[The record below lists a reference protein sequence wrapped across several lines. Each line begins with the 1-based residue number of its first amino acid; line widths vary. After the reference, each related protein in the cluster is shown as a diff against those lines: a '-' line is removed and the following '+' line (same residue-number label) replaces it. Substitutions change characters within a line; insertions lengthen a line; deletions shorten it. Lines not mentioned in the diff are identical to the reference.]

1 MGKIK
6 IIRITTVPV
15 SLKTLLKGQHHFM
28 IGKGYEVVG
37 ISSKGPELE
46 AVAKTEGI
54 RTFVVEMTRT
64 ITPIKDLKAVWQ
76 LYKIIK
82 KERPA
87 IVHTHTPKAGTVG
100 MFAAWLASVPHRL
113 HTVAGLPLVETRG
126 IKRSILERV
135 EKATYAL
142 ATKIYPNSKG
152 QYDFIL
158 QHLYLRPDKL
168 KVIANGSSNGVNT
181 AYFDPSTFRY
191 EQNNAFKVSLGIAP
205 DDFLFVFVGRMVKD
219 KGINEL
225 VRAFVEL
232 QQSYLD
238 SGRSRKPRLLLVG
251 RFENE
256 LDPLLPETMEIIDSN
271 PDIIYVGYQQ
281 DVRPYFAISDC
292 LVFPSYREGFPNVV
306 MQAGAMELPSI
317 VTDINGCNEI
327 VEDGVNGLV
336 IPPKDADSLRE
347 AMNEVLYNDSLRKS
361 LKEKSREMI
370 VSRYEQELVWR
381 ALLDEYRSLTGVEG
395 LQNQ

>member
-1 MGKIK
+1 
-6 IIRITTVPV
+6 
-15 SLKTLLKGQHHFM
+15 M